1 MARLLLAA
9 AVIVTPVSAYV
20 NFAPGAASRHVKNA
34 GLSSSVN
41 LEPMILEIEE
51 PASEANSMG
60 GFSALAAGVG
70 VGAML
75 GWLNSRRQ
83 QVASAAAAAAIA
95 VTPAAANAYVDYEG
109 LAFLGGSDK
118 VDINNANVQAYK
130 QFPGFFPTAAGVIA
144 THGPYKEVKEI
155 FDIPN
160 VDPRITAIFKKYK
173 QNLVCLPA
181 NPAYFID
188 RVNNGLYR

>member
-1 MARLLLAA
+1 MGD
-9 AVIVTPVSAYV
+9 SMM
-20 NFAPGAASRHVKNA
+20 
-34 GLSSSVN
+34 
-41 LEPMILEIEE
+41 LEVEE
-51 PASEANSMG
+51 PAGQSTGASM
-60 GFSALAAGVG
+60 LAAGFG
-70 VGAML
+70 FGALL

-83 QVASAAAAAAIA
+83 QAASVAAAAAVALA
-95 VTPAAANAYVDYEG
+95 PGAANAIVDFDG

-144 THGPYKEVKEI
+144 THGPYKEVNEI
-155 FDIPN
+155 FQIPN
-160 VDPRITAIFKKYK
+160 TDPRITAIFKKYE

-188 RVNNGLYR
+188 RVNN